1 MAQRNQND
9 EQGEVC
15 ENRQLHNYSRVGNCV
30 PGWLTDFLVNE

>member
-15 ENRQLHNYSRVGNCV
+15 ENRQLHTPVLETVCLG
-30 PGWLTDFLVNE
+30 G

>member
-15 ENRQLHNYSRVGNCV
+15 ENRQLHTPVLETV